1 MYLYKYIIKE
11 DIMLE
16 ALLAVSRYALP
27 IMALLI
33 FLLCFVALL
42 KRRPPS
48 LGSAKLINI
57 SDKDVYPLI
66 RRETSIGRNKNC
78 DILLKNATV
87 SRLHAVVVC
96 AKDGWYVTDIRS
108 QAGVLINGKKID
120 KKAYIKTGD
129 KITLGTVT
137 LVFENLKD

>member
-1 MYLYKYIIKE
+1 
-11 DIMLE
+11 MLE
-16 ALLAVSRYALP
+16 AVLSFSRYALP
-27 IMALLI
+27 FMALLI
-33 FLLCFVALL
+33 FLLCFAALL

-48 LGSAKLINI
+48 LGSAKLICTAT
-57 SDKDVYPLI
+57 KDIYPLT
-66 RRETSIGRNKNC
+66 RRETSIGRNKNS
-78 DILLKNATV
+78 DILLKHATV

-108 QAGVLINGKKID
+108 QAGVLVNGKKID

>member
-1 MYLYKYIIKE
+1 
-11 DIMLE
+11 MLE
-16 ALLAVSRYALP
+16 SVLSFSRYALP
-27 IMALLI
+27 ILALLI

-42 KRRPPS
+42 KRRPVS
-48 LGSAKLINI
+48 LGSAKLINLT
-57 SDKDVYPLI
+57 DKDVYPLV

-78 DILLKNATV
+78 DIFLKYATV

-120 KKAYIKTGD
+120 KKAYIKSGD

-137 LVFENLKD
+137 LMFENLKD

>member
-1 MYLYKYIIKE
+1 
-11 DIMLE
+11 MLD
-16 ALLAVSRYALP
+16 AVLSFSRYALP
-27 IMALLI
+27 ILALLI

-42 KRRPPS
+42 KRRPVS
-48 LGSAKLINI
+48 LGSAKLICPAT
-57 SDKDVYPLI
+57 KEVFPLT
-66 RRETSIGRNKNC
+66 RRETSIGRNKNS
-78 DILLKNATV
+78 DILLKYATV

-96 AKDGWYVTDIRS
+96 AKDGWYVADIRS
-108 QAGVLINGKKID
+108 QAGVLVNGKKID

>member
-1 MYLYKYIIKE
+1 
-11 DIMLE
+11 MLE
-16 ALLAVSRYALP
+16 SVLSFSRYALP
-27 IMALLI
+27 VLALLI

-42 KRRPPS
+42 KRRPTS
-48 LGSAKLINI
+48 LGSAKLINAANREA
-57 SDKDVYPLI
+57 YPLI

-78 DILLKNATV
+78 DILLKYATV

-108 QAGVLINGKKID
+108 QAGVLVNGKKIE

-129 KITLGTVT
+129 AITLGTVT
-137 LVFENLKD
+137 LVFENLQDDINGQ

>member
-1 MYLYKYIIKE
+1 
-11 DIMLE
+11 MLE
-16 ALLAVSRYALP
+16 KVLQISHYALP
-27 IMALLI
+27 AIAILAVI
-33 FLLCFVALL
+33 LCFSALM
-42 KRRPPS
+42 KRRPVS
-48 LGSAKLINI
+48 LGEAKLINAANR
-57 SDKDVYPLI
+57 DKYPLI

>member
-1 MYLYKYIIKE
+1 MPSI
-11 DIMLE
+11 
-16 ALLAVSRYALP
+16 
-27 IMALLI
+27 ALLI
-33 FLLCFVALL
+33 FLLCFAALL

-48 LGSAKLINI
+48 LGSAKLIDI
-57 SDKDVYPLI
+57 AGKEVYPLI

-78 DILLKNATV
+78 DILLEDSTV

-108 QAGVLINGKKID
+108 QAGIFINGKKIS

-129 KITLGTVT
+129 RITLGAVT